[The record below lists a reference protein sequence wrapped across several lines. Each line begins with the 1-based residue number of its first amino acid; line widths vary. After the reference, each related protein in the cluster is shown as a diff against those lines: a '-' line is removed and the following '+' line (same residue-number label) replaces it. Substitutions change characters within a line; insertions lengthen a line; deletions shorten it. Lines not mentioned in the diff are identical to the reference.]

1 VSLDRALIR
10 KENERYILK
19 TKSGLRYGIEGQTLN
34 YKATVSVQGKFSD
47 PATIRIEKLY
57 KHTGMSRDIP
67 TYAGILLLV
76 LLWFRD
82 LRVSYR
88 KSAALVFREEFNGV
102 KNYEISR
109 IDRFRYRI
117 RFFTD
122 SGSIGTKDFV
132 SDNYQRF
139 KKVFMSKREKIP
151 RPIAGL
157 EGVYSL
163 KRLNST

>member
-1 VSLDRALIR
+1 
-10 KENERYILK
+10 
-19 TKSGLRYGIEGQTLN
+19 
-34 YKATVSVQGKFSD
+34 
-47 PATIRIEKLY
+47 
-57 KHTGMSRDIP
+57 MSRDIP